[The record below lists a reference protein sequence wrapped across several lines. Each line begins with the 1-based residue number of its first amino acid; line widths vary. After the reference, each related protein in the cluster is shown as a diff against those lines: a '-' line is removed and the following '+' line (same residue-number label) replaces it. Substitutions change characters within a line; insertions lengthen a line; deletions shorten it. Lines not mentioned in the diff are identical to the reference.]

1 MKTNDDLR
9 YKQNIMNGIDLVL
22 VDETDNCT
30 LYTIQFQSESETEFE
45 RFYRKF
51 KDDAVY
57 NPDLMRI
64 VAFINKIAQ
73 DGAFERLF
81 RPEGKMSDH
90 VVALPVITSKLRLY
104 CLRLSDKILILGNG
118 GVKSSRT
125 YNEDDNLR
133 GYVIT
138 LQNFE
143 QLLLEGQQKGLITI
157 TENTIEIKEEKPAE
171 DNGCS

>member
-1 MKTNDDLR
+1 MSEL
-9 YKQNIMNGIDLVL
+9 DLVL
-22 VDETDNCT
+22 VNETDKCT
-30 LYTIQFQSESETEFE
+30 IYTLQFEGENETEFE
-45 RFYRKF
+45 RFYSKF

-73 DGAFERLF
+73 NGAFERLF

-90 VVALPVITSKLRLY
+90 VVALPVIASKLRLY

-118 GVKSSRT
+118 GVKNSRT
-125 YNEDDNLR
+125 YDEDDTLK

-138 LQNFE
+138 LQDFE
-143 QLLLEGQQKGLITI
+143 RLLKEGQQKGLVII
-157 TENTIEIKEEKPAE
+157 TEKTIEIKEEAPE
-171 DNGCS
+171 TSDNQSKTSNTTKQ

>member
-1 MKTNDDLR
+1 MSE
-9 YKQNIMNGIDLVL
+9 IDLVL
-22 VDETDNCT
+22 VNETDNCT
-30 LYTIQFQSESETEFE
+30 IYTIQFQGESETEFE
-45 RFYRKF
+45 RFYNKF

-64 VAFINKIAQ
+64 VAFINMIVQ
-73 DGAFERLF
+73 NGAFERLF

-90 VVALPVITSKLRLY
+90 VVALPILASKLRLY

-118 GVKSSRT
+118 GVKDTRT
-125 YNEDDNLR
+125 YNEDDTLR

-143 QLLLEGQQKGLITI
+143 QLLMEGQQKGFVTI
-157 TENTIEIKEEKPAE
+157 TEKTIKINEPEFPKNTDKDE
-171 DNGCS
+171 DNK